1 MTCDEWRTFLHD
13 YVLGD
18 LNEPA
23 RELLARHAESCAT
36 CLAEARVLQF
46 VDRRLRDEARL
57 EPPRGLAD
65 RALSAAPVRIRRE
78 LWRVA
83 AALLL
88 AGGIGVIAAVGAGV
102 DRLPEEIRSGP
113 RVLVEAARLV
123 PRYLNLTIEE

>member
-1 MTCDEWRTFLHD
+1 MLCEEWRAFLHD

-23 RELLARHAESCAT
+23 RELLARHAQSCAS

-57 EPPRGLAD
+57 EPPRGLGE
-65 RALSAAPVRIRRE
+65 RALSAAPVRFSRE
-78 LWRVA
+78 LRRVA

-88 AGGIGVIAAVGAGV
+88 AGGIGVVAAAGAGV
-102 DRLPEEIRSGP
+102 DRLPEEVRSGP

-123 PRYLNLTIEE
+123 PQYLNLTIEE

>member
-1 MTCDEWRTFLHD
+1 MNCEDWRAFLHD

-18 LNEPA
+18 LTEPA
-23 RELLARHAESCAT
+23 RELLARHAESCAP
-36 CLAEARVLQF
+36 CLAEARVLQL
-46 VDRRLRDEARL
+46 VDRRLREEARL

-65 RALSAAPVRIRRE
+65 RALSAAPARFNRD

-88 AGGIGVIAAVGAGV
+88 AGGIGVAAAAGAGS
-102 DRLPEEIRSGP
+102 DRIPEEVRSGP

-123 PRYLNLTIEE
+123 PQYLPLTIEE

>member
-1 MTCDEWRTFLHD
+1 MNCDDWRAFLHD

-18 LNEPA
+18 LHEPA

-46 VDRRLRDEARL
+46 VDRRLREEARL

-65 RALSAAPVRIRRE
+65 RALSPGPVRIKRE

-88 AGGIGVIAAVGAGV
+88 AGGVGVAAAAGAGAGS
-102 DRLPEEIRSGP
+102 LPQEVRSGP
-113 RVLVEAARLV
+113 RVLVDAARLV
-123 PRYLNLTIEE
+123 PQYLNLTLQE